1 MSNSTEVAY
10 NLALARLLRHEG
22 LNAQGEQ
29 RQTFGEARGQADV
42 LLDFDDYA
50 VVIEAEFGAPAKAD
64 ADKRFPPD
72 RPAMVGGLPL
82 RLAVAVGY
90 PERLADL
97 PESDTDAN
105 LAAAKDLTISYRYYG
120 DKWGSNAVGGVAL
133 LAEQLRNYWVQSDNG
148 ARIEEIV
155 QKASTAID
163 QVAEVLAR
171 LDRNRGRKPESP
183 GTKALIWLNAL
194 VFQELLASHLDMS
207 LLPAEHRQK
216 TISRP
221 DPAGTTADLERQW
234 EEILAINWW
243 PIFHVARETLRATP
257 GSPGTRL
264 AIGVLIRTAREIVE
278 SGMIRRHDVA
288 GRVFHR
294 LLDSRKFLATNYTT
308 IPAAIML
315 AGLAFDERGPRWS
328 EIDFASAESVAGLR
342 IVDPACGSGTLLMA
356 AAQEVLK
363 RARRAGAPA
372 EQAPTIVRTILE
384 EALYGF
390 DVVPAAIHLAAS
402 TLCMAEARQVVK
414 DMNLWRVRH
423 DVTDGVAR
431 LGSLDFLSSSPS
443 RGNAARLSLFDDEKP
458 VIRRVTGTGE
468 VEDSRVG
475 MPSKCHLVIANPPY
489 TRAGGP
495 GDEKNTVWNPIF
507 GSLLDKR
514 DAEKMKN
521 ALRKALNGTAAS
533 LYAGLGSAFVVLADE
548 ALDIGGR
555 LAFVL
560 PATML
565 TGSRWAPIRR
575 LLLSKYAVEWVI
587 VSHDLRNRSAKKGLP
602 GRRLVSF
609 SESTRIAEVLI
620 VATRRRS
627 GRPTGICACFV
638 NLLRNP
644 DEPIEALG
652 LTRKLLA
659 LRDGLAPLE
668 PAAIDIGE
676 TMWGNAV
683 SVPQVD
689 LPLNGGPWSL
699 STFVQPGLA
708 LVAGRIASGK
718 HRGLGSVP
726 IQALGAFADL
736 GPYHMQVKNPKYG
749 LFTVREKP
757 QTAVPAEWKLRA
769 GVPALWHHKAVR
781 NTCLA
786 ASADALLERRADR
799 SRSDQD
805 RMLARSGCLHLA
817 ADLGMAPQRVAAVMT
832 DTPMLGVRSW
842 TSVLPRNPAPGK
854 DEALCLWLNST
865 FGLLLRIM
873 HGNRPYLGRSAVP
886 HELARTMPVLDVD
899 RLSNKQLT
907 AATGVYAEL
916 KRRELQGFTALADD
930 PVRRE
935 INERLCR
942 EVLEID
948 PEIVADITRKLAL
961 EPTLHARH

>member
-29 RQTFGEARGQADV
+29 RQKFGEARGQADV

-120 DKWGSNAVGGVAL
+120 DEWGPNAVGGVTL

-155 QKASTAID
+155 HKASTAID

-207 LLPAEHRQK
+207 LLPPEHRRK

-264 AIGVLIRTAREIVE
+264 AIRVLIRTAREIVE

-423 DVTDGVAR
+423 DVTEGVAR

-443 RGNAARLSLFDDEKP
+443 QGNAARLSLFDDEKP
-458 VIRRVTGTGE
+458 SIRRVTGTGE

-475 MPSKCHLVIANPPY
+475 GRLTVNIPAGDHVSLIGTARSATP
-489 TRAGGP
+489 AGGLDTAGSGRDSGKTGANRRDSQP
-495 GDEKNTVWNPIF
+495 WSNTF
-507 GSLLDKR
+507 GR
-514 DAEKMKN
+514 TV
-521 ALRKALNGTAAS
+521 LRVGNREVRF
-533 LYAGLGSAFVVLADE
+533 AGRQL
-548 ALDIGGR
+548 GGR
-555 LAFVL
+555 VH
-560 PATML
+560 
-565 TGSRWAPIRR
+565 
-575 LLLSKYAVEWVI
+575 I
-587 VSHDLRNRSAKKGLP
+587 VQQAAQ
-602 GRRLVSF
+602 
-609 SESTRIAEVLI
+609 ESTAHH
-620 VATRRRS
+620 
-627 GRPTGICACFV
+627 
-638 NLLRNP
+638 
-644 DEPIEALG
+644 
-652 LTRKLLA
+652 
-659 LRDGLAPLE
+659 
-668 PAAIDIGE
+668 
-676 TMWGNAV
+676 V
-683 SVPQVD
+683 S
-689 LPLNGGPWSL
+689 
-699 STFVQPGLA
+699 
-708 LVAGRIASGK
+708 ASMT
-718 HRGLGSVP
+718 P
-726 IQALGAFADL
+726 IQTTR
-736 GPYHMQVKNPKYG
+736 
-749 LFTVREKP
+749 FTSSTSMGSSGSDGCQGCCPSSFTTSVILRLNS
-757 QTAVPAEWKLRA
+757 LRA
-769 GVPALWHHKAVR
+769 
-781 NTCLA
+781 T
-786 ASADALLERRADR
+786 
-799 SRSDQD
+799 
-805 RMLARSGCLHLA
+805 
-817 ADLGMAPQRVAAVMT
+817 
-832 DTPMLGVRSW
+832 
-842 TSVLPRNPAPGK
+842 
-854 DEALCLWLNST
+854 
-865 FGLLLRIM
+865 
-873 HGNRPYLGRSAVP
+873 
-886 HELARTMPVLDVD
+886 
-899 RLSNKQLT
+899 
-907 AATGVYAEL
+907 
-916 KRRELQGFTALADD
+916 
-930 PVRRE
+930 
-935 INERLCR
+935 
-942 EVLEID
+942 
-948 PEIVADITRKLAL
+948 
-961 EPTLHARH
+961 